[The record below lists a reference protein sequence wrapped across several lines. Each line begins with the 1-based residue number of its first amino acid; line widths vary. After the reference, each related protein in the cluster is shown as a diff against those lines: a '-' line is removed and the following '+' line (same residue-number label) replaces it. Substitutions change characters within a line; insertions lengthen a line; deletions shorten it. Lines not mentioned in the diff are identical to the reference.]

1 MDNKYVENINYEI
14 SQIEE
19 QFKNFKP
26 LLDLCKL
33 KRLDLIETTAAGSF
47 VHSLYNGIENILIQ
61 TFKGINEKLPD
72 DINWHRNLLEQA
84 FSKRNNREPLLNNEY
99 KETLNNYM
107 QFRHLFRHTY
117 HYKLDIDKLKPL
129 VDDSNNIWNLFKKD
143 IHTFINEHIK

>member
-19 QFKNFKP
+19 QFENFKP

-33 KRLDLIETTAAGSF
+33 KRLDLIETTAAWSF

-72 DINWHRNLLEQA
+72 DINWHKNLLEQA
-84 FSKRNNREPLLNNEY
+84 FSKRDNREPLLNNSCY
-99 KETLNNYM
+99 AKTRFWVFFHSSWNVTLAVIIEAM
-107 QFRHLFRHTY
+107 
-117 HYKLDIDKLKPL
+117 
-129 VDDSNNIWNLFKKD
+129 
-143 IHTFINEHIK
+143 